1 MLQEIRKA
9 NDGFYNFQILPDDFY
24 PRTLLFSPVS
34 TEQRGIP
41 DESIDYHNERP
52 RNESTS
58 TPLDVIHTQLMTYA
72 NEYLTRLQ
80 HEALLPHSFTPS
92 SLLPERIAYA
102 WCSPLLYRQLVEFL
116 QEQISNVATT
126 ISITQTS
133 SLLTPLQN
141 SLQAA
146 VTLHALCTLH
156 QGLQRDVESIQC
168 MHDYINEMIHND
180 SYMQI
185 LPNPILSYFESLE
198 STLLRMCHDSVSSI
212 KSSGNESPRLI
223 EENPLSESEK
233 EVSPEQEENQ
243 EDQEDQEDPPRT
255 VIIIDDSLVQQHHLL
270 Q

>member
-24 PRTLLFSPVS
+24 PRTLLFSPVN

-41 DESIDYHNERP
+41 DESIDCHNERP

-58 TPLDVIHTQLMTYA
+58 PLDVIHTQLMTYA
-72 NEYLTRLQ
+72 NDYLTRLQ

-168 MHDYINEMIHND
+168 RQY
-180 SYMQI
+180 
-185 LPNPILSYFESLE
+185 
-198 STLLRMCHDSVSSI
+198 LRRIC
-212 KSSGNESPRLI
+212 
-223 EENPLSESEK
+223 
-233 EVSPEQEENQ
+233 
-243 EDQEDQEDPPRT
+243 
-255 VIIIDDSLVQQHHLL
+255 
-270 Q
+270 